1 MLSIRFFQPPAPI
14 ESFPNLSPP
23 IFLSP
28 QPCAKINSTLSRKR
42 KNSPLPALPVRP
54 LASPHAPAQTLA
66 PPNRRTFLH
75 LAILILISLALYA
88 PTLRNGFVTD
98 DKVQILQNPM
108 VVEGKDLSQAFTP
121 TSGTLPPG
129 QTKSSGTTNYYRPL
143 QPLSFTLRNTV
154 IWRQSRRLASRQ
166 HSPQRRR
173 RRCRLSSLSLL
184 ATAHPRL
191 LG

>member
-88 PTLRNGFVTD
+88 PSLRNGFVTD
-98 DKVQILQNPM
+98 DKLQILQNPM
-108 VVEGKDLSQAFTP
+108 VLEGKNLGQAFTAEVWDFR
-121 TSGTLPPG
+121 SLRADR
-129 QTKSSGTTNYYRPL
+129 QVSLHQQLLSSFAIAR
-143 QPLSFTLRNTV
+143 STLRNTAY
-154 IWRQSRRLASRQ
+154 LARIPWVGIS
-166 HSPQRRR
+166 STFCSTP
-173 RRCRLSSLSLL
+173 LSSHSSICF
-184 ATAHPRL
+184 
-191 LG
+191 